1 MATLGSNAVAQ
12 TGDNKF
18 LKFVAIVSSLSG
30 WIAAAFI
37 LIAVII
43 TCQMIFVR
51 FVLNQSTIWQT
62 EAVVYLMVAATLLG
76 LPYVQRLRGHVN
88 VDLLP
93 IMLPQKGRHGL
104 AVLILL
110 FGIVIIGLVTFYGF
124 EFWYEAWSRNW
135 RSDTVWGVRLWIPY
149 AAIPI
154 GFGLYLLQLVADLVA
169 LLTRVETPFGL
180 EEKG

>member
-1 MATLGSNAVAQ
+1 MATSNTGTVAQ
-12 TGDNKF
+12 TGNNPF
-18 LKFVAIVSSLSG
+18 LKFVAILSTVAG
-30 WIAAAFI
+30 WISASFI
-37 LIAVII
+37 LLAVCI

-62 EAVVYLMVAATLLG
+62 EFVVYLMIAATLMG

-93 IMLPQKGRHGL
+93 IMLPPNARKVL
-104 AVLILL
+104 AIVTLLI
-110 FGIVIIGLVTFYGF
+110 GIAIIGLMVFYGF

-149 AAIPI
+149 LAVPV
-154 GFGLYLLQLVADLVA
+154 GFALYFLQLAADLVA
-169 LLTRVETPFGL
+169 LLTGIEKPFNIEG
-180 EEKG
+180 EK